1 MCNITRLHK
10 LCRVKGST
18 VSVFIK
24 DQPVSSRR
32 VHRECYITRDLDG
45 GFILVNLSFLMIL
58 NICAARM
65 NFPAHK
71 GMFIVCRRIRHVD
84 LVIHFRVFKIR
95 PVTDNVSANGNV
107 VFIQIIDSVLS
118 GQNGIIS
125 YDIAVCYAFVQ
136 LLCDF
141 GTDLFNGKLLNS
153 IQFIIGIICPAKED
167 GSFRQIA
174 HTGIIKDCAVHISI
188 LGVCLLH
195 HDGCDLC
202 VIAAEFDVQPGIF
215 SCRNN
220 RIHREPGRL
229 KSETGKLSFRV
240 DIECCRNILIVC
252 LMNECER
259 FTRIQILGLTQCD
272 PDINKIT
279 GLRLPFFLG
288 FFVDDG
294 NIIPTHRP
302 CIGRSRNHRPGL
314 HQHLLFGHRQFTEEH
329 ITFHRK
335 NSIRT
340 GYNHVG
346 CINP

>member
-1 MCNITRLHK
+1 MI
-10 LCRVKGST
+10 
-18 VSVFIK
+18 F
-24 DQPVSSRR
+24 
-32 VHRECYITRDLDG
+32 YIRAAR
-45 GFILVNLSFLMIL
+45 VNLPS
-58 NICAARM
+58 
-65 NFPAHK
+65 HK
-71 GMFIVCRRIRHVD
+71 GMFIVRRRIGHIH

-107 VFIQIIDSVLS
+107 VFIQVIDPVLS
-118 GQNGIIS
+118 GQNGVIS
-125 YDIAVCYAFVQ
+125 YDVAVCYAFVQ

-141 GTDLFNGKLLNS
+141 GTNLVNGKLLNS
-153 IQFIIGIICPAKED
+153 IQFIIRIIRPAKED

-174 HTGIIKDCAVHISI
+174 HTGIIKNCAVHISI
-188 LGVCLLH
+188 RGVCLLH

-202 VIAAEFDVQPGIF
+202 VIATEFNVQPSIF
-215 SCRNN
+215 SCRDN
-220 RIHREPGRL
+220 RIHGKTGCL
-229 KSETGKLSFRV
+229 KSKPGKLSFRV
-240 DIECCRNILIVC
+240 DIECRRDILIIC
-252 LMNECER
+252 LMNQCER
-259 FTRIQILGLTQCD
+259 FTRIQVLGLTQCD

-288 FFVDDG
+288 FFVDNG
-294 NIIPTHRP
+294 NVIPTHCP
-302 CIGRSRNHRPGL
+302 CIGLSRNHRPGL